1 MNNLGNDDYN
11 HDDTHIRLA
20 RHRNF
25 QMLRDVVTSYNA
37 NIRTNNQHMLEYNR
51 NMREIISYMRE
62 INTNDTRYYEGRRR
76 RPSREPPP
84 PPPQHPPPSSGRTR
98 EQIMRNFEV
107 SDYARG
113 ITNRYLSQ
121 DTPARRYLSQDTTA
135 RVVTPPLIHSL
146 RNSTTTPSNNRNDN
160 ISRRMSR
167 WMNNDTD
174 WTNRESIN
182 QNSREQERIIIAS
195 TPSATDEER
204 VAVRTFRTVPNNEI
218 TTSFHNASRNS
229 ISELYRLLMRD
240 FDDMMGFNNFIETT
254 TDSLRPGGLTDVE
267 LESGL
272 MDASYNSLMHSNID
286 TRCPIGL
293 DDFEEGESIK
303 QIVECGHI
311 FKPDHLLRWF
321 TRHTK
326 CPLCR
331 CDLSSNA
338 EQPQQ
343 DISLNFTTGADS
355 MTADDVER
363 EIDDI
368 TNRITRAMMDSVGQ
382 DIEVN
387 VNASSQPEVNAETS
401 PQPETNL
408 RVLDEHDRWDDLVG
422 TGTSDEEEGEDD
434 ESRIFSDH
442 SSSSDSD

>member
-1 MNNLGNDDYN
+1 MNNLDNN
-11 HDDTHIRLA
+11 DDTHIRMS

-25 QMLRDVVTSYNA
+25 QMLRDLVTSYNA

-62 INTNDTRYYEGRRR
+62 MNTNDTRYYERRR

-84 PPPQHPPPSSGRTR
+84 TPQHPPPSSGRTR
-98 EQIMRNFEV
+98 EQMMRNFEV
-107 SDYARG
+107 SDYSRG
-113 ITNRYLSQ
+113 IANRYLSQ
-121 DTPARRYLSQDTTA
+121 DTSA
-135 RVVTPPLIHSL
+135 RVITPPLINSL
-146 RNSTTTPSNNRNDN
+146 RNNTTTLNNNNNDNTSRRISRWISNN
-160 ISRRMSR
+160 
-167 WMNNDTD
+167 TD
-174 WTNRESIN
+174 WMDQEVSQRVRESIN
-182 QNSREQERIIIAS
+182 MNPQEQARVVIAS
-195 TPSATDEER
+195 TPSTTNEER
-204 VAVRTFRTVPNNEI
+204 VSVRTFRTVPNNEI

-272 MDASYNSLMHSNID
+272 MDASYNSLVHSNID

-311 FKPDHLLRWF
+311 FKPDHLLTWF

-338 EQPQQ
+338 ERSQS
-343 DISLNFTTGADS
+343 DISLNFTTGADN
-355 MTADDVER
+355 MTADDIER

-387 VNASSQPEVNAETS
+387 VNAISQPEVNAETS

-408 RVLDEHDRWDDLVG
+408 RVLDEHDRWDAVAG
-422 TGTSDEEEGEDD
+422 IGTSHEED
-434 ESRIFSDH
+434 ESIIFSDH